1 MRKLLLPLILLP
13 YLIFGQSRIGE
24 WRAHVS
30 FTPIIKVAE
39 TPEAIVAATSNGLL
53 FTDKEGRQITTKTKA
68 NGLSDDG
75 ISAISYASVPN
86 ILLVGYQNGNVDLL
100 QKGGIVNFPDLTRK
114 AGLPNKTI
122 HRIICEGNYAWLCCA
137 FGIVKIDLLK
147 VEVAETWYLGA
158 QNDPKEANDL
168 ASMGANWYVATNRGI
183 FTAPKQNSNL
193 QDYRNWQL
201 QSGLP
206 QPDAD
211 FSSIAFSDGLIFV
224 HDRSNDQLIA
234 WDGNKWL
241 RYYPEIKQIRGI
253 RSESNGLIILTK
265 GAVWLAG
272 KAGNK
277 IISSY
282 QSGGIPEVIDPRDAL
297 TDSNGKLWIG
307 DNRFGLTYQST
318 SSSFVHLDSNSPGS
332 DQITALN
339 SANEEIFAATSIDNT
354 VGIPEA
360 SISIYQAGIW
370 QNFSAADDIGLKSI
384 RPITSFAFSSNK
396 PDEYW
401 ASTAGSGLLFFQK
414 TRVIAHYNELN
425 SLLGVLNGSC
435 VVSSLATDSQ
445 NNLFYTNP
453 TGKIPLGSLS
463 QSGNFVSLPYPNLNS
478 PNATTGNQIISK
490 TGVHWVAIPQE
501 GLFAFKIKGAVENIS
516 DDQYRKVVVQSRFSN
531 GTTSLIT
538 QFGEISTIV
547 EDHNQ
552 DIWVGTGTGVVVYT
566 NPDRIFDS
574 GEFYGSQPS
583 LDDGEGLFKPIL
595 EKEKI
600 TAIAVD
606 GGNRKWVG
614 TTNSGV
620 FLFSEQGD
628 HLLRHFDSQN
638 SPLPSGRIDA
648 IAILPESGEVF
659 FATERGLF
667 SWKSDATAG
676 AGGLEKAYVWPNPLR
691 ETFDG
696 VATIDGLTEGT
707 EIRVTDVAGNLIF
720 KTSSLGGRATWNVKN
735 SSGKRV
741 ATGVYLIFCSSP
753 QQKTTKII
761 KLLIIH

>member
-1 MRKLLLPLILLP
+1 MRKLLLSLILLP
-13 YLIFGQSRIGE
+13 CLIFGQSRIGE
-24 WRAHVS
+24 WKAHVS
-30 FTPIIKVAE
+30 FTPVIKIAE
-39 TPEAIVAATSNGLL
+39 TPKSIVAATANGLL
-53 FTDKEGRQITTKTKA
+53 FAGKEGQQITTTTKA
-68 NGLSDDG
+68 NGLSDYG
-75 ISAISYASVPN
+75 ISSISYATGPN

-114 AGLPNKTI
+114 AGLSNKTI

-137 FGIVKIDLLK
+137 FGIVKVDLLK

-158 QNDPKEANDL
+158 QNDLKEVNDL
-168 ASMGANWYVATNRGI
+168 ASIGNYWYVTTNHGI
-183 FTAPKQNSNL
+183 FTAAKQNNNL

-201 QSGLP
+201 QSELP

-211 FSSIAFSDGLIFV
+211 FSSFAFSDGLLFV
-224 HDRSNDQLIA
+224 HDRSNDQLLA

-241 RYYPEIKQIRGI
+241 RYYPEIKQIQGI
-253 RSESNGLIILTK
+253 KSASNGLIILAK
-265 GAVWLAG
+265 GEVWLTS
-272 KAGNK
+272 KTGNK

-282 QSGGIPEVIDPRDAL
+282 QSGGTPEEIDPRDAL

-307 DNRFGLTYQST
+307 DHQFGLTYQST
-318 SSSFVHLDSNSPGS
+318 SSSFIHLGSNSPGS

-339 SANEEIFAATSIDNT
+339 SANEEIFTATSTYNT

-370 QNFSAADDIGLKSI
+370 QNFSAADDTGLKSI
-384 RPITSFAFSSNK
+384 RPITSFAFSSQ

-401 ASTAGSGLLFFQK
+401 AATAGSGLLYFQK
-414 TRVIAHYNELN
+414 NRVTAHYNELN
-425 SLLGVLNGSC
+425 SSLGALNGSC
-435 VVSSLATDSQ
+435 VVNSLAADNQ

-453 TGKIPLGSLS
+453 TGKVPLGSLS
-463 QSGNFVSLPYPNLNS
+463 QSGNFVSLPYPSLTFS
-478 PNATTGNQIISK
+478 NATTGNQIITK
-490 TGVHWVAIPQE
+490 TGVHWVVLPQE
-501 GLFAFKIKGAVENIS
+501 GLFAFKVKGTAENIT
-516 DDQYRKVVVQSRFSN
+516 DDQYRKVAVQSRFSN

-538 QFGEISTIV
+538 AFGEISTIV

-552 DIWVGTGTGVVVYT
+552 DLWVGTGTGVVVYT
-566 NPDRIFDS
+566 NPDRIFDPV
-574 GEFYGSQPS
+574 EFYGSQPS

-606 GGNRKWVG
+606 AGNRKWIG
-614 TTNSGV
+614 TANSGA
-620 FLFSEQGD
+620 FLFSEQGN
-628 HLLRHFDSQN
+628 HLLRHFDNQN

-648 IAILPESGEVF
+648 IAIVPGSGEVF

-676 AGGLEKAYVWPNPLR
+676 AEGLEKAYVWPNPFR

-696 VATIDGLTEGT
+696 VVTIDGLTEGT
-707 EIRVTDVAGNLIF
+707 EVRVTDVAGNLIF
-720 KTSSLGGRATWNVKN
+720 KTSSLGGRATWNAKN
-735 SSGKRV
+735 SNGKRV

-761 KLLIIH
+761 KLLVIH

>member
-1 MRKLLLPLILLP
+1 MRKLILPLILLP

-30 FTPIIKVAE
+30 FTPVIKVAE
-39 TPEAIVAATSNGLL
+39 TPESIVAATANGLL
-53 FTDKEGRQITTKTKA
+53 FSDREGRQITTTTKA
-68 NGLSDDG
+68 NGLSDYG
-75 ISAISYASVPN
+75 ISAISYAVVPK
-86 ILLVGYQNGNVDLL
+86 ILLVGYQNGNLDLL
-100 QKGGIVNFPDLTRK
+100 QNGGIVNFPDLTRK

-147 VEVAETWYLGA
+147 VEVAETWYLGK
-158 QNDPKEANDL
+158 QNDLKEANDL
-168 ASMGANWYVATNRGI
+168 ASLGGNWYVATNHGI

-211 FSSIAFSDGLIFV
+211 FSSIAFSDGLLFV
-224 HDRSNDQLIA
+224 HDRSNDQLLA
-234 WDGNKWL
+234 WDGNNWL
-241 RYYPEIKQIRGI
+241 RYYPEIKQIHGI
-253 RSESNGLIILTK
+253 KSASNGLIILTK
-265 GAVWLAG
+265 GAVWLTG

-282 QSGGIPEVIDPRDAL
+282 QSDGIPEGIDPMDAL

-318 SSSFVHLDSNSPGS
+318 SSSFIHLGSNSPGS

-339 SANEEIFAATSIDNT
+339 SANEEIFAATSTYNA

-384 RPITSFAFSSNK
+384 RPITSFAFSSSK

-414 TRVIAHYNELN
+414 TRVTAHYNELN
-425 SLLGVLNGSC
+425 SLLGALNGSC
-435 VVSSLATDSQ
+435 VVSSLAADNQ
-445 NNLFYTNP
+445 NNLFYSNP
-453 TGKIPLGSLS
+453 TAKVPLGSLS
-463 QSGNFVSLPYPNLNS
+463 QSGNFVSLPYPSLNS
-478 PNATTGNQIISK
+478 PNAISANQIISK
-490 TGVHWVAIPQE
+490 TGVHWMILPQE
-501 GLFAFKIKGAVENIS
+501 GLFAFKIKGPVENIT
-516 DDQYRKVVVQSRFSN
+516 DDQYRKVAVQSRFSN

-538 QFGEISTIV
+538 SFGEISTIV

-552 DIWVGTGTGVVVYT
+552 NLWVGTGTGVVVYT

-574 GEFYGSQPS
+574 ATFYGSQPS

-638 SPLPSGRIDA
+638 SPLPSGRSDA

-659 FATERGLF
+659 FATEKGLF

-676 AGGLEKAYVWPNPLR
+676 TGTLEKAYVWPNPLR

-720 KTSSLGGRATWNVKN
+720 KTSSLGGRATWNAKN

-761 KLLIIH
+761 KLLVIH

>member
-1 MRKLLLPLILLP
+1 MRKLLLSLILLP
-13 YLIFGQSRIGE
+13 CFIFGQSRIGE
-24 WRAHVS
+24 WKAHVS
-30 FTPIIKVAE
+30 FTPVIKVAE
-39 TPEAIVAATSNGLL
+39 TPESIVAATANGLL
-53 FTDKEGRQITTKTKA
+53 FAGKEGQQITTTTKA
-68 NGLSDDG
+68 NGLSDYG
-75 ISAISYASVPN
+75 ISAISYATVPN

-137 FGIVKIDLLK
+137 FGIVKVGLLK
-147 VEVAETWYLGA
+147 GEVAETWYLGA
-158 QNDPKEANDL
+158 QNDLKEANDL
-168 ASMGANWYVATNRGI
+168 ASMGGNWYVATNHGI
-183 FTAPKQNSNL
+183 LTAPKQNSNL

-211 FSSIAFSDGLIFV
+211 FSSIAFLDGLLFA
-224 HDRSNDQLIA
+224 HDQSNDQLLA

-241 RYYPEIKQIRGI
+241 RNYPEIKQIKGI
-253 RSESNGLIILTK
+253 KSASNGLIIQAK
-265 GAVWLAG
+265 GEVWLTG
-272 KAGNK
+272 KTGNK

-282 QSGGIPEVIDPRDAL
+282 QAGGTPEEIDPRDAL

-307 DNRFGLTYQST
+307 DNRFGLTCQT
-318 SSSFVHLDSNSPGS
+318 TASSFIHLGSNSPGS

-339 SANEEIFAATSIDNT
+339 SANEEIFAATSTYNT

-360 SISIYQAGIW
+360 SISIYHAGIW
-370 QNFSAADDIGLKSI
+370 QNFSADDDTGLKSI
-384 RPITSFAFSSNK
+384 RPVTSFAFSSH

-401 ASTAGSGLLFFQK
+401 AATEGSGLLYFQK
-414 TRVIAHYNELN
+414 NRVTAHHNELN
-425 SLLGVLNGSC
+425 SLLGALNGSC
-435 VVSSLATDSQ
+435 VVSSLAADNQ
-445 NNLFYTNP
+445 NNLFYANP
-453 TGKIPLGSLS
+453 TGKFPLGSFS
-463 QSGNFVSLPYPNLNS
+463 QSGNFISLPYPGLNNS
-478 PNATTGNQIISK
+478 TTGNQIISK
-490 TGVHWVAIPQE
+490 TGVHWVVLPQE
-501 GLFAFKIKGAVENIS
+501 GLFAFKVKGTLENIT

-538 QFGEISTIV
+538 KFGEISTIV

-552 DIWVGTGTGVVVYT
+552 DLWVGTGTGVVVYT
-566 NPDRIFDS
+566 NPDRIFDPM
-574 GEFYGSQPS
+574 EFYGTQPS
-583 LDDGEGLFKPIL
+583 LDDGERLFKPIL

-606 GGNRKWVG
+606 GGNRKWIG
-614 TTNSGV
+614 TSNSGS
-620 FLFSEQGD
+620 FLFSEQGN

-648 IAILPESGEVF
+648 IAIVPGSGEVF

-667 SWKSDATAG
+667 SWKSDAIEG
-676 AGGLEKAYVWPNPLR
+676 AGGMEKAYVWPNPLR

-696 VATIDGLTEGT
+696 VATIDGLTDGT

-720 KTSSLGGRATWNVKN
+720 KTSSLGGRATWNAKN
-735 SSGKRV
+735 PSGKRV
-741 ATGVYLIFCSSP
+741 STGVYLIFCNSP
-753 QQKTTKII
+753 QQQTTKII
-761 KLLIIH
+761 KLLVIH

>member
-1 MRKLLLPLILLP
+1 MKKLLLLLILLP

-30 FTPIIKVAE
+30 FTPVIKVAE
-39 TPEAIVAATSNGLL
+39 TPESIVAATANGLL
-53 FTDKEGRQITTKTKA
+53 LTDKEGRQITTTTKA
-68 NGLSDDG
+68 NGLSDYG

-86 ILLVGYQNGNVDLL
+86 ILLVGYQNGNLDLL

-114 AGLPNKTI
+114 AGLPNKSI

-137 FGIVKIDLLK
+137 FGIVKVDLLK

-158 QNDPKEANDL
+158 QNDLKEVNDL

-206 QPDAD
+206 QTDAD
-211 FSSIAFSDGLIFV
+211 FSSIALSGGLLFV
-224 HDRSNDQLIA
+224 HDRSNDQLLA

-241 RYYPEIKQIRGI
+241 RHYPEIKQILGI
-253 RSESNGLIILTK
+253 KSSANGLIILTK
-265 GAVWLAG
+265 GEVWLTG

-277 IISSY
+277 IVNSY
-282 QSGGIPEVIDPRDAL
+282 QSGGIPEGIDPRDAL

-318 SSSFVHLDSNSPGS
+318 SSSFIHLDSNSPGS

-360 SISIYQAGIW
+360 SISIYHAGLW
-370 QNFSAADDIGLKSI
+370 QNFSADDDAGLKSI
-384 RPITSFAFSSNK
+384 RPITSFAFSSH

-401 ASTAGSGLLFFQK
+401 ASTAGSGLLYFQK
-414 TRVIAHYNELN
+414 NRVTAHYNELN
-425 SLLGVLNGSC
+425 SLLGTLNGSC
-435 VVSSLATDSQ
+435 VVSSLATDNQ

-453 TGKIPLGSLS
+453 TGKVLLGSLL
-463 QSGNFVSLPYPNLNS
+463 QSGNFVSLPYPDLNS
-478 PNATTGNQIISK
+478 QTATTGNQIISK
-490 TGVHWVAIPQE
+490 TGVHWVVLPQE
-501 GLFAFKIKGAVENIS
+501 GLFAFKVKGSIENTT
-516 DDQYRKVVVQSRFSN
+516 DDQFRKVSVQSRFSN

-538 QFGEISTIV
+538 TFGEISTIV
-547 EDHNQ
+547 EDNNQ
-552 DIWVGTGTGVVVYT
+552 DLWVGTGTGVVVYT

-574 GEFYGSQPS
+574 GESYGSQPS

-606 GGNRKWVG
+606 GANRKWIG
-614 TTNSGV
+614 TANSGA
-620 FLFSEQGD
+620 FLFTEQGN

-659 FATERGLF
+659 FATEKGLF
-667 SWKSDATAG
+667 SWKSNATKG
-676 AGGLEKAYVWPNPLR
+676 AGSLEKAYVWPNPLR

-707 EIRVTDVAGNLIF
+707 EVRVTDVAGNLIF
-720 KTSSLGGRATWNVKN
+720 KTSSLGGRATWNAKN

-753 QQKTTKII
+753 QNKTSKII
-761 KLLIIH
+761 KLLVIH

>member
-1 MRKLLLPLILLP
+1 MSKLLLPLILLP

-30 FTPIIKVAE
+30 FTPVIKVAE
-39 TPEAIVAATSNGLL
+39 TSESIVAATANGLL
-53 FTDKEGRQITTKTKA
+53 STDKEGRQITTTTKA
-68 NGLSDDG
+68 NGLSDYG

-86 ILLVGYQNGNVDLL
+86 ILLVGYQNGNLDLL

-114 AGLPNKTI
+114 AGLTNKTI

-137 FGIVKIDLLK
+137 FGIVKVDLLK

-158 QNDPKEANDL
+158 QNDLKEVNDL
-168 ASMGANWYVATNRGI
+168 ASMGANWYVATNHGI

-201 QSGLP
+201 HSGLP

-211 FSSIAFSDGLIFV
+211 FSSIALSDGMLFV
-224 HDRSNDQLIA
+224 HDRSNDVLLA

-253 RSESNGLIILTK
+253 KSAPNGLIILTK
-265 GAVWLAG
+265 GEVWLIG
-272 KAGNK
+272 KSGNK

-282 QSGGIPEVIDPRDAL
+282 QSGGVPEVIDPRDAL

-318 SSSFVHLDSNSPGS
+318 SSSFIHLDSNSPGS
-332 DQITALN
+332 DQITTLN

-370 QNFSAADDIGLKSI
+370 QNFSAVDDAGLKSI
-384 RPITSFAFSSNK
+384 RPITSFAFSSSK

-401 ASTAGSGLLFFQK
+401 ASTAGSGLLYFQK
-414 TRVIAHYNELN
+414 NRVTAHFNELN
-425 SLLGVLNGSC
+425 SLLGTLNGSC
-435 VVSSLATDSQ
+435 VLSSLATDNQ

-453 TGKIPLGSLS
+453 TGKVPLGSLL
-463 QSGNFVSLPYPNLNS
+463 QSGNFVSLPYPGLNS
-478 PNATTGNQIISK
+478 STATTGNQIISK
-490 TGVHWVAIPQE
+490 TGVHWVVLPQE
-501 GLFAFKIKGAVENIS
+501 GLFAYKVKGNVENIS
-516 DDQYRKVVVQSRFSN
+516 DDQYRKVAVQSRFSN

-552 DIWVGTGTGVVVYT
+552 DLWVGTGTGIVVYT

-583 LDDGEGLFKPIL
+583 LD
-595 EKEKI
+595 
-600 TAIAVD
+600 
-606 GGNRKWVG
+606 
-614 TTNSGV
+614 
-620 FLFSEQGD
+620 
-628 HLLRHFDSQN
+628 
-638 SPLPSGRIDA
+638 
-648 IAILPESGEVF
+648 
-659 FATERGLF
+659 
-667 SWKSDATAG
+667 
-676 AGGLEKAYVWPNPLR
+676 
-691 ETFDG
+691 
-696 VATIDGLTEGT
+696 
-707 EIRVTDVAGNLIF
+707 
-720 KTSSLGGRATWNVKN
+720 
-735 SSGKRV
+735 
-741 ATGVYLIFCSSP
+741 
-753 QQKTTKII
+753 
-761 KLLIIH
+761 

>member
-1 MRKLLLPLILLP
+1 MRKLLLSLILLP
-13 YLIFGQSRIGE
+13 CLIFGQSRIGE

-30 FTPIIKVAE
+30 FIPVIKVVE
-39 TPEAIVAATSNGLL
+39 TPESIVAATANGLL
-53 FTDKEGRQITTKTKA
+53 FTDKTGRQNTTTTKA
-68 NGLSDDG
+68 NGLSDYG
-75 ISAISYASVPN
+75 ISAISYATEPN
-86 ILLVGYQNGNVDLL
+86 ILIVGYQNGNLDLL
-100 QKGGIVNFPDLTRK
+100 QRGGIVNFPDLTRK
-114 AGLPNKTI
+114 TGLPDKTI
-122 HRIICEGNYAWLCCA
+122 HRIICEGNNAWLCCG
-137 FGIVKIDLLK
+137 FGIVKVDLQK

-158 QNDPKEANDL
+158 QNDLKEANDL
-168 ASMGANWYVATNRGI
+168 VSVGGDWYVATNHGI

-206 QPDAD
+206 QPDANI
-211 FSSIAFSDGLIFV
+211 SSIAVSDGLLFV
-224 HDRSNDQLIA
+224 HDRSNDQLLA

-241 RYYPEIKQIRGI
+241 RYYPEIKQILGI
-253 RSESNGLIILTK
+253 KSSSNGLIILVK
-265 GAVWLAG
+265 GEVWLTG
-272 KAGNK
+272 KTGNK

-282 QSGGIPEVIDPRDAL
+282 QSGGMPDGIDPRDAL
-297 TDSNGKLWIG
+297 TDINGKLWIG
-307 DNRFGLTYQST
+307 DSRFGLTYLSA
-318 SSSFVHLDSNSPGS
+318 SSSFIHLGSNSPGS

-339 SANEEIFAATSIDNT
+339 SANEEIFAATSTYNT

-360 SISIYQAGIW
+360 SISIYHAGIW
-370 QNFSAADDIGLKSI
+370 QNFSADDDTGLKSI
-384 RPITSFAFSSNK
+384 RPMTSFAFSSHS
-396 PDEYW
+396 DEYW
-401 ASTAGSGLLFFQK
+401 AATAGSGLLYSQK
-414 TRVIAHYNELN
+414 NRIMVHYNELN
-425 SLLGVLNGSC
+425 SLLGALNGSC
-435 VVSSLATDSQ
+435 VVSSLATDNQ

-453 TGKIPLGSLS
+453 TGKVPLGSLS
-463 QSGNFVSLPYPNLNS
+463 QSGNFVSLPYPGMNN
-478 PNATTGNQIISK
+478 PNITTGNQIISK
-490 TGVHWVAIPQE
+490 TGVHWVVLPQE
-501 GLFAFKIKGAVENIS
+501 GLFAYKVKGTAENIS
-516 DDQYRKVVVQSRFSN
+516 DDQYRKVAVQSRFSN

-538 QFGEISTIV
+538 QFGEISTVV

-552 DIWVGTGTGVVVYT
+552 DLWVGTGTGVVVYT

-583 LDDGEGLFKPIL
+583 LDDGKGFFKPLL

-600 TAIAVD
+600 TAIAID
-606 GGNRKWVG
+606 GGNRKWIG
-614 TTNSGV
+614 TANSGA
-620 FLFSEQGD
+620 FLFSEQGN

-659 FATERGLF
+659 FATEKGLF

-676 AGGLEKAYVWPNPLR
+676 DGDLEKAYVWPNPLR
-691 ETFDG
+691 ESFEG

-720 KTSSLGGRATWNVKN
+720 KTTSLGGRATWNAKN
-735 SSGKRV
+735 SSGMRV